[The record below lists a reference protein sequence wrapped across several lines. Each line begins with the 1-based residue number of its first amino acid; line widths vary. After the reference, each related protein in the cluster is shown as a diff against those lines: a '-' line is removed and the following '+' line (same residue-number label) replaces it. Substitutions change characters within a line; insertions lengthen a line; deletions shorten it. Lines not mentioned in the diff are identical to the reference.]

1 MSQLDIIRIVKE
13 GEEIDK
19 DRKINNEKL
28 KYQKE
33 VTVKELSTQ
42 IEEYVINI
50 DN

>member
-19 DRKINNEKL
+19 DRKINNNKL